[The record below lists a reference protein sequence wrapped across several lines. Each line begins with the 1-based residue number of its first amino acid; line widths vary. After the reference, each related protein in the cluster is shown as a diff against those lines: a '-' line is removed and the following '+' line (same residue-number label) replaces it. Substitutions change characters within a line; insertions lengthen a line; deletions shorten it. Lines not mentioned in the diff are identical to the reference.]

1 MIIKGSKPD
10 WIKTPAAPVVA
21 VVWDMCW
28 PAATLHPQQRVCCSL
43 SDVDG
48 WCSDEPA
55 VRTLNLLHC
64 NVLVLPRT
72 TPVLKSIPLISHTD
86 SNRTAHGSRVKQSH
100 ICFFHKLFLY
110 CWYHVPCS
118 PYQLPSCSI
127 RDRRHISAC
136 PQLWLC
142 VQAVLEKNNKC
153 LLAFNHTAEQCCLP
167 LSCNLCWRQST
178 KEWAKSPAATEVLHV
193 KPEAW
198 GQSRPFS
205 KCSHEYYAHWMQWQT
220 YFIPLPFALFFTL
233 IY

>member
-86 SNRTAHGSRVKQSH
+86 SNRTAHSSRVKQSH

-110 CWYHVPCS
+110 CWYHAAHSSFLAAVS
-118 PYQLPSCSI
+118 GTGGTFLPAPSYGSVY
-127 RDRRHISAC
+127 RLYWRRTT
-136 PQLWLC
+136 
-142 VQAVLEKNNKC
+142 N
-153 LLAFNHTAEQCCLP
+153 AF
-167 LSCNLCWRQST
+167 
-178 KEWAKSPAATEVLHV
+178 
-193 KPEAW
+193 
-198 GQSRPFS
+198 
-205 KCSHEYYAHWMQWQT
+205 
-220 YFIPLPFALFFTL
+220 
-233 IY
+233 